1 MGEGDGSRKDAALG
15 FGLQV
20 VEALAAAGLVAV
32 PLTPT
37 ADMLQAG
44 AAAAG
49 VSTDGA
55 LRMWRAMIGTA

>member
-1 MGEGDGSRKDAALG
+1 MGDADGPRNDAALR

-37 ADMLQAG
+37 ADMLEAG

-49 VSTDGA
+49 VTTDAA